1 VSAEPIP
8 EPTVPP
14 DHLLPS
20 SEDADREAME
30 RVWAHP
36 KGLRGWL
43 TTCHHTT
50 IGKRYIMTAL
60 FFFGLGGIEA
70 AMMRW
75 QLAFPEHGA
84 IGADRYNQLFTVHG
98 STMMFLFAVP
108 VMEGMGIYLV
118 PLMLGTRNVAFP
130 RLNAFSYYMFLT
142 GGLFLYSGLLL
153 NTGPDAGWFAYVPL
167 SGPAYSPGKRV
178 DIWAQMITF
187 TEISA
192 LAGAVHL
199 IVTIF
204 RHKAPGMSLGR
215 MPIFVWAT
223 LISSLMTVFAM
234 PLVAMASS
242 FLAMDRLVAT
252 HFFNVAEGGDPML
265 WQHMFWFFGHPEVY
279 IIFLPANG
287 FVSTIVATFSRRP
300 IFGYPAV
307 VVSMIAT
314 AFIGFGVWVHHM
326 FATGLPQMG
335 TSFFTAASIM
345 IVIPTG
351 TQIFCWIATL
361 WSGRP
366 VFKTPLLYVIAFFA
380 VFIIGGLSGVML
392 ASIPIDLQVHDT
404 YFVVAH
410 LHYVLI
416 GGALFPLFGA
426 LHFWY
431 PKMTGRML
439 SESLGRVECALL
451 FIGFNL
457 TFFPMHRL
465 GLMGMP
471 RRIYTYLPETGWA
484 TGNLVA
490 TCGAAVIATSILL
503 FVFNAVT
510 SRRFGALAGNDPWAA
525 DGLEWET
532 SSPPPPYNFLYLP
545 TVRGRYARWT
555 AAPDQAVVVGMRT
568 DCREILVTRALDAE
582 PHHRDILPNDSW
594 GPFLGGVAVAI
605 TFIGI
610 IFTPWAF
617 VFGGSLIA
625 IAMIL
630 WFWPRRHDKHPR
642 HHEQPRAK
650 DLPRDRVHE
659 DTLHPEVV

>member
-8 EPTVPP
+8 EPVVAP

-20 SEDADREAME
+20 SEEADREALE
-30 RVWAHP
+30 RAWAHP

-60 FFFGLGGIEA
+60 FFFALGGIEA

-75 QLAFPEHGA
+75 QLAFPERGA
-84 IGADRYNQLFTVHG
+84 IGPDLYNQLFTVHG

-130 RLNAFSYYMFLT
+130 KLNAFSYYMFLT
-142 GGLFLYSGLLL
+142 GGLFLYAALLL
-153 NTGPDAGWFAYVPL
+153 NTGPDAGWFSYVPL
-167 SGPAYSPGKRV
+167 SGPAFSPGKRV
-178 DIWAQMITF
+178 DVWAQMITF

-192 LAGAVHL
+192 LAGATHL
-199 IVTIF
+199 IVTTF
-204 RHKAPGMSLGR
+204 RHKAPGMSMGR
-215 MPIFVWAT
+215 LPVFVWAS

-242 FLAMDRLVAT
+242 LLAMDRLVAT
-252 HFFNVAEGGDPML
+252 HFFNVAEGGDPIL

-287 FVSTIVATFSRRP
+287 FVSTIVANFSRRP
-300 IFGYPAV
+300 IFGYPAMV
-307 VVSMIAT
+307 ISMIAT

-351 TQIFCWIATL
+351 TQVFCWIATL

-366 VFKTPLLYVIAFFA
+366 VWKTPLLYVLAFLA
-380 VFIIGGLSGVML
+380 VFILGGLSGVIL

-439 SESLGRVECALL
+439 SETLGRVECALL

-484 TGNLVA
+484 TGNLVS
-490 TCGAAVIATSILL
+490 TCGAAIIFVAILL
-503 FVFNAVT
+503 FAVNAAWA
-510 SRRFGALAGNDPWAA
+510 RGYGALAGNDPWGA

-555 AAPDQAVVVGMRT
+555 AAPDQAVVTGMRT
-568 DCREILVTRALDAE
+568 DCREILITRALDAE
-582 PHHRDILPNDSW
+582 PHHRDILPDDSW
-594 GPFLGGVAVAI
+594 SPFVAGVAVAV

-617 VFGGSLIA
+617 VYGFVLIA
-625 IAMIL
+625 IAMTL
-630 WFWPRRHDKHPR
+630 WFWPRRKDKHPR
-642 HHEQPRAK
+642 HHEQPKAK
-650 DLPRDRVHE
+650 DLPRDPVHE